1 MGKIK
6 KAVKKVIA
14 KVKETRVRGSKKTKS
29 NTIKRNGYYLEI
41 VLTIEN
47 IVGSIGSYVVSGTG
61 ERVVV
66 VKDEN
71 SKGDS
76 KDEIIKRDG
85 YSIKISKGLA
95 TMGEQNAKKTLNI
108 FNVDFADEKIIITK

>member
-29 NTIKRNGYYLEI
+29 NTIKRNGYYVEI
-41 VLTIEN
+41 VESVEN
-47 IVGSIGSYVVSGTG
+47 IIGSIGSYLVAGTN
-61 ERVVV
+61 ERVVI
-66 VKDEN
+66 VKNEK
-71 SKGDS
+71 SKGSS
-76 KDEIIKRDG
+76 KDETMERDG
-85 YSIKISKGLA
+85 YSIKILKGIV
-95 TMGEQNAKKTLNI
+95 TMGESNSDKTLNI